1 MKWPLRNSGATYL
14 RNVTDTVQTVQYSD
28 SQCEQQQYW
37 HKRRRCS
44 WLHAVLYC
52 IAPRPFT
59 RFVFYHFRLSS
70 PKTSVTSSIK
80 LDVQEEIVDNS
91 AELSMIE
98 CGLAVVIET
107 VENDSEEIVTI
118 TVSFVSSV
126 RNIDEDMKVAME
138 EDIEEDLLRTTL
150 L

>member
-1 MKWPLRNSGATYL
+1 M
-14 RNVTDTVQTVQYSD
+14 
-28 SQCEQQQYW
+28 
-37 HKRRRCS
+37 
-44 WLHAVLYC
+44 
-52 IAPRPFT
+52 
-59 RFVFYHFRLSS
+59 
-70 PKTSVTSSIK
+70 
-80 LDVQEEIVDNS
+80 DNS

>member
-1 MKWPLRNSGATYL
+1 M
-14 RNVTDTVQTVQYSD
+14 
-28 SQCEQQQYW
+28 
-37 HKRRRCS
+37 
-44 WLHAVLYC
+44 
-52 IAPRPFT
+52 
-59 RFVFYHFRLSS
+59 
-70 PKTSVTSSIK
+70 
-80 LDVQEEIVDNS
+80 DNS

-107 VENDSEEIVTI
+107 VENDSEEIMTI